1 MLLWQHILLFQ
12 NFNVN
17 VNKSSNNNINVNNN
31 NNNNN
36 NDNNNNNL
44 PKNRKHYPA
53 GESLISKDKG
63 SSSVLVGNPSK
74 DGGSIKI
81 IVWKHFRLTPLFM
94 SELCLL
100 NR

>member
-1 MLLWQHILLFQ
+1 MLVWQHILLLQ

-17 VNKSSNNNINVNNN
+17 VNKSSNNNNNVKNNN
-31 NNNNN
+31 NN
-36 NDNNNNNL
+36 NNNNNL

-53 GESLISKDKG
+53 GGSLISKDKG
-63 SSSVLVGNPSK
+63 SSLVLVGNPSK

-81 IVWKHFRLTPLFM
+81 MVWKHFRLTPLFM
-94 SELCLL
+94 SELCPL